1 MFHSFGAE
9 GILQQKPHQPAKL
22 ASDTGGFTFKEDDSR
37 RQRVWASND
46 CRILKCD
53 PVLRTR
59 FSQFSEIFRQ
69 SIGEMVCQ
77 E

>member
-1 MFHSFGAE
+1 M
-9 GILQQKPHQPAKL
+9 IQ
-22 ASDTGGFTFKEDDSR
+22 EDK
-37 RQRVWASND
+37 RVWASND

-59 FSQFSEIFRQ
+59 FSQSSETFRQ

-77 E
+77 K